1 MRQLIGKSIELVQ
14 HALFPVFSESYK
26 SVRLKDVI
34 QFIRQKNVNEKYIE
48 IIGEVNSRN
57 RTREKP
63 EHRLT
68 EEIVVSVGISQI
80 SSISSWIR

>member
-1 MRQLIGKSIELVQ
+1 MPFFPYLANLIK
-14 HALFPVFSESYK
+14 AFD

-57 RTREKP
+57 RTREKT